1 MQLGHRGFDVAID
14 LPRILSFDFSLQS
27 LKIRHDLIHLSRLE
41 ILTELHA
48 QIFVLQKQGA
58 DRLDRELHIFAHRFA
73 LPELR
78 LLRHI
83 ANGLA
88 LGEARN
94 TVKLLVYPGHD
105 FEQGRLAGA
114 VLTDDANLRV
124 LKEHQ
129 TDVLQHRLLVLVA
142 LGEPFDGENWL
153 VTHGCPLE
161 WAEQHKEKRPAD
173 PQTRHALVALYLAR
187 VLSFLDMIG
196 GSEMLILLVIG
207 LLMYGRDLPQVGRK
221 VGNVVAQ
228 LRRGMND
235 FKDQIDR
242 ESSVRDLKQTV
253 QETLYDIRRVAAV
266 PRVLMDPANAVRQL
280 AEQGMQSIAG
290 ESPLAE
296 APVDHSADAPM
307 QPITEAEPAIEPTA
321 APPIEPPKSH

>member
-1 MQLGHRGFDVAID
+1 M
-14 LPRILSFDFSLQS
+14 
-27 LKIRHDLIHLSRLE
+27 
-41 ILTELHA
+41 
-48 QIFVLQKQGA
+48 
-58 DRLDRELHIFAHRFA
+58 
-73 LPELR
+73 
-78 LLRHI
+78 
-83 ANGLA
+83 
-88 LGEARN
+88 
-94 TVKLLVYPGHD
+94 
-105 FEQGRLAGA
+105 
-114 VLTDDANLRV
+114 
-124 LKEHQ
+124 
-129 TDVLQHRLLVLVA
+129 
-142 LGEPFDGENWL
+142 
-153 VTHGCPLE
+153 
-161 WAEQHKEKRPAD
+161 
-173 PQTRHALVALYLAR
+173 
-187 VLSFLDMIG
+187 LSFLDMIG

-242 ESSVRDLKQTV
+242 ESSIRDLKQTV
-253 QETLYDIRRVAAV
+253 QETLHDIRRVAAV